1 MEKKTTQELINEIKS
16 SNSIYTYLDENKAQ
30 LFDLDFKSYLNQLL
44 KQKNCPKAYA
54 IKHSGLSE
62 IYAYQ
67 IFSGKKAPSRDKVL
81 ALCFGMKLTIS
92 EAQHLLNK
100 AGVSELY
107 PRDQRDSVVLFA
119 LKKELSII
127 ECNELLYELGY
138 NPLK

>member
-62 IYAYQ
+62 TYAYQ
-67 IFSGKKAPSRDKVL
+67 IFAGKKAPSRDKVL

-127 ECNELLYELGY
+127 ECNELLYELGC
-138 NPLK
+138 NPLE

>member
-1 MEKKTTQELINEIKS
+1 
-16 SNSIYTYLDENKAQ
+16 
-30 LFDLDFKSYLNQLL
+30 
-44 KQKNCPKAYA
+44 
-54 IKHSGLSE
+54 
-62 IYAYQ
+62 
-67 IFSGKKAPSRDKVL
+67 
-81 ALCFGMKLTIS
+81 MKLTIS

-107 PRDQRDSVVLFA
+107 PRDQRDSVVLFS